1 MTDERTP
8 EEELELDGE
17 DQDSGHDGAPVEDE
31 DLDDEQEKVEASP
44 RSSAKLPQ
52 VRGRTPAAPVAPK
65 TTVAHSD
72 EELPYID
79 DRASKIW
86 VGAIVAVFALI
97 LAYGLLFGKSG
108 ALTPATPSPSPSPV
122 PTATATATAVPS
134 ASLTAAPSVTITP
147 VPSVTAT
154 PNASPTPT
162 ACTTPTPVG
171 SGTPAPSPGC

>member
-17 DQDSGHDGAPVEDE
+17 DQDSGQDGVQLEDE
-31 DLDDEQEKVEASP
+31 GLDDEQDEQDEQEASP

-52 VRGRTPAAPVAPK
+52 VRGRTSAAPVAPK
-65 TTVAHSD
+65 TTIAHSD

-86 VGAIVAVFALI
+86 VGAIVAVFVLI

-108 ALTPATPSPSPSPV
+108 ALTPATPSPTPTPV
-122 PTATATATAVPS
+122 ATATAPATITPS
-134 ASLTAAPSVTITP
+134 PSLTGAPTVSPAPSVTITS
-147 VPSVTAT
+147 VPTVTAT
-154 PNASPTPT
+154 PNVSP
-162 ACTTPTPVG
+162 
-171 SGTPAPSPGC
+171 TPAPSPS